1 LSSSF
6 LSHDGGALAPPSSFS
21 LYAVVSWLLCRYT
34 RGIAVQP
41 RPLETRHVN
50 RAATGRA
57 AGILCGVLAGAAAAE
72 GFLREPFQLDVTRFA
87 VASPQLPAG
96 FDGLKIAQLSDLH
109 LHEVSQAYR
118 TALEVIR
125 SERPGLVVITGD
137 LVDRPEETSA
147 CLAFLSEL
155 GAAARVPVVAV
166 PGNWDHRAFPTRQ
179 GIAAW
184 HKRLQ
189 AETGVRV
196 LANQNVV
203 LRRHGDRMWLVG
215 TDDPYFGHADLDAS
229 FKGVPDTAF
238 ALVLTHAPEA
248 FEELAERP
256 AARLV
261 LAGHTHGGQVRLPFI
276 GALRVPSRYG
286 TRFAHGLYKLG
297 DTVFYVNAGM
307 GMSHL
312 PIRFLCRP
320 ELTFITLASCAPG
333 ESTSQ

>member
-1 LSSSF
+1 
-6 LSHDGGALAPPSSFS
+6 
-21 LYAVVSWLLCRYT
+21 VV
-34 RGIAVQP
+34 
-41 RPLETRHVN
+41 
-50 RAATGRA
+50 
-57 AGILCGVLAGAAAAE
+57 E
-72 GFLREPFQLDVTRFA
+72 GFLREPFQLDVTRLTI
-87 VASPQLPAG
+87 ASPWLPTG
-96 FDGLKIAQLSDLH
+96 FDGLKIVQLSDLH
-109 LHEVSQAYR
+109 LHHISRAYR
-118 TALEVIR
+118 TAIDVIR
-125 SERPGLVVITGD
+125 RERPHLVVITGD

-155 GAAARVPVVAV
+155 RAAAGVPVVVV
-166 PGNWDHRAFPTRQ
+166 PGNWDHRAFPTKQ

-189 AETGVRV
+189 AETGIRV

-203 LRRHGDRMWLVG
+203 LHRHGDRMWLVG

-248 FEELAERP
+248 FEELAQRP

-276 GALRVPSRYG
+276 GAVRVPSRYG
-286 TRFAHGLYKLG
+286 TRFAHGLFKLG
-297 DTVFYVNAGM
+297 DTLFYVNAGM

-320 ELTFITLASCAPG
+320 ELTVFTLKKPVAVARSV
-333 ESTSQ
+333 

>member
-1 LSSSF
+1 M
-6 LSHDGGALAPPSSFS
+6 
-21 LYAVVSWLLCRYT
+21 
-34 RGIAVQP
+34 
-41 RPLETRHVN
+41 N
-50 RAATGRA
+50 KAATRRA
-57 AGILCGVLAGAAAAE
+57 AGILCGALAGAAAAE
-72 GFLREPFQLDVTRFA
+72 GFLWEPFQLDVTRLTI
-87 VASPQLPAG
+87 ASPWLPAG

-109 LHEVSQAYR
+109 LHHISRAYR
-118 TALEVIR
+118 TAIDVIR
-125 SERPGLVVITGD
+125 KERPHLVVITGD
-137 LVDRPEETSA
+137 LVDHAEQTSA

-155 GAAARVPVVAV
+155 RAAAGVPVVVV

-179 GIAAW
+179 SMAAW

-189 AETGVRV
+189 MDTGIRV

-203 LRRHGDRMWLVG
+203 LRGHGDRMWLVG

-229 FKGVPDTAF
+229 FGGVPDSAF

-276 GALRVPSRYG
+276 GALCVPSRYG
-286 TRFAHGLYKLG
+286 TRFARGLFKLG
-297 DTVFYVNAGM
+297 DTLFYVNAGM
-307 GMSHL
+307 GMSHV

-320 ELTFITLASCAPG
+320 ELTFITLTSCG
-333 ESTSQ
+333 LDESTAR